1 MQKNSITNKI
11 TPCCGLPFSV
21 IYWWVSNLTL
31 NSESDRQYLLTQI
44 SQSGVLS
51 IDGWKVLIN
60 SGTLEADASLTKSD
74 FLEWFDCGKQ
84 PNCEQ
89 LKLIIEGYEVGGWT
103 PEGIQTIINNI
114 YNYDINDVVPS
125 EAIYND
131 ALETLAGDVLKRVD
145 KITGED
151 VNYRKTTVWEDGT
164 AMTDAKADGIIYIKK
179 GVDFYR
185 REFQFLN
192 IKWFGVK
199 GDGVTDDT
207 VSIQKAL
214 DFQKNNGNGWNGN
227 IASQKLFF
235 PSGIYI
241 ISDSLNIYNGSLIEG
256 ESKSS
261 VIIEMAD
268 NSKNIFNYIEVQTYV
283 NNSVGIKNLTLRY
296 STRGVGTALNLSV
309 TSSIAGALTP
319 TVTDVVCVKAGVG
332 FKMRIN
338 IQPTLRGCYAISC
351 GRGFDFGDVGENGS
365 FNFGAVLIGC
375 YASVGDIGFYGYLE
389 SSTFIG
395 CSGDSNRI
403 GWDVSL
409 VSCLLNIGSEGNT
422 ESSLQLKQSYR
433 NTITVNSIMNA
444 NGGNGILLLEG
455 SSNNT
460 ISGQMLSSV
469 NTGTA
474 VQSTGLDLGSF
485 IKPATGNIFKH
496 IEISGF
502 AVQYDDINKYSIIE
516 SGRQRLEKGFQQ
528 VLWFTL
534 DDILSGEVKHAQ
546 TVMEGVFGYKIGG
559 GRYVGIIINKE
570 NNVNVPT
577 VGVLTIQPILYQ
589 NDEDIQYMGQ
599 LPNSHSINFIPSE
612 ITKRAY
618 VDNPDLCVIEKNQG
632 LAVRITASA
641 DYSSQYMKRIKIGL
655 IVEI

>member
-60 SGTLEADASLTKSD
+60 SATLEADASFTKETLLS
-74 FLEWFDCGKQ
+74 WFDCGRQ
-84 PNCEQ
+84 PSCEQ
-89 LKLIIEGYEVGGWT
+89 LKLIIEGLAVGGWT
-103 PEGIQTIINNI
+103 PEGMQNIIN
-114 YNYDINDVVPS
+114 YNYNMEDVVPS
-125 EAIYND
+125 EALYND
-131 ALETLAGDVLKRVD
+131 TPETLAGDVLKRVD

-151 VNYRKTTVWEDGT
+151 VNYRKTTVWKDGT
-164 AMTDAKADGIIYIKK
+164 TMNDAKADGVIYIKK

-207 VSIQKAL
+207 VAIQKAI
-214 DFQKNNGNGWNGN
+214 DFQKNNGNGWSGN
-227 IASQKLFF
+227 IASQKIFF

-241 ISDSLNIYNGSLIEG
+241 VSDSLNIYNSLLIEG

-268 NSKNIFNYIEVQTYV
+268 NAKNIFNYSEVQTYV
-283 NNSVGIKNLTLRY
+283 NNSVAIKNLTLRY
-296 STRGVGTALNLSV
+296 KTRGNGVALNLSV
-309 TSSIAGALTP
+309 TSVAGALTP
-319 TVTDVVCVKAGVG
+319 TVTDVVCVNCGVG
-332 FKMRIN
+332 FRMRVN
-338 IQPTLRGCYAISC
+338 IHPTLRGCYAINC

-375 YASVGDIGFYGYLE
+375 YASVGDVGFYGYLE

-409 VSCLLNIGSEGNT
+409 VSCLLNISSEGNT

-455 SSNNT
+455 SSNNS
-460 ISGQMLSSV
+460 ISGQIYSSV
-469 NTGTA
+469 NNGTA

-496 IEISGF
+496 VDIAGF

-516 SGRQRLEKGFQQ
+516 NGRQKLEKGNQQ
-528 VLWFTL
+528 ILWFKL
-534 DDILSGEVKHAQ
+534 DEILANEIKHGETTIAN
-546 TVMEGVFGYKIGG
+546 TTTYSFGG
-559 GRYVGIIINKE
+559 GRYVGMIISKE
-570 NNVNVPT
+570 QNAYFPAT
-577 VGVLTIQPILYQ
+577 GTLTIEPIATVNEGDLEY
-589 NDEDIQYMGQ
+589 IGVM
-599 LPNSHSINFIPSE
+599 PNSHSVVFTPANVSQKAFV
-612 ITKRAY
+612 T
-618 VDNPDLCVIEKNQG
+618 NPDLAIIGANQSLG
-632 LAVRITASA
+632 VRITASA
-641 DYSSQYMKRIKIGL
+641 DYLSEYMKKIKIGL